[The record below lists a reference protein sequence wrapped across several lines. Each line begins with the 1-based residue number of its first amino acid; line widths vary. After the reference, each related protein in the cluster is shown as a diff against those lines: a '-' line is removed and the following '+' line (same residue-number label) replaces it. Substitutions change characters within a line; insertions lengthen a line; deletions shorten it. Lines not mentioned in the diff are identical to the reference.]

1 MQTAINIISIISDAL
16 KVESEEE
23 VWVTVG
29 VGFVVLVVEKT
40 PYI

>member
-16 KVESEEE
+16 KVESKEE

-29 VGFVVLVVEKT
+29 VGFVVLVVAKT